1 MRQIEPV
8 ELMSAMN
15 FIVRYTDAL
24 LAACVDRNLT
34 GRCRMRILIN
44 RQFHGN
50 LTSLVFASA
59 AVVCLFAGSS
69 PAAEGVNYID
79 LFRTRAIKCIHPTVN
94 PEKATVE
101 TVKEPEAKGDTTT
114 VRVKAFYQ
122 GLLKKDSME
131 ADLMIRQ
138 AGSIRQMKIQ
148 VLSDTGSVHKPCTL
162 EQNWQDF

>member
-1 MRQIEPV
+1 MQNE
-8 ELMSAMN
+8 
-15 FIVRYTDAL
+15 
-24 LAACVDRNLT
+24 NLNQKAIPWKPDFSGFC
-34 GRCRMRILIN
+34 GR
-44 RQFHGN
+44 
-50 LTSLVFASA
+50 

-101 TVKEPEAKGDTTT
+101 TVKEPDTKGDTTT

-122 GLLKKDSME
+122 GLFKKDSME
-131 ADLMIRQ
+131 ANLIIRQ
-138 AGSIRQMKIQ
+138 AGSIRQIKVQ
-148 VLSDTGSVHKPCTL
+148 VLSDTGPAHKECAL